1 MSIRGLFVVWVT
13 QMVDTRFHAS
23 AGPFDLATLLASLP
37 VPPVVDM
44 RRAAGVMVYGAD
56 DLSIADTGH
65 IALAATAEYRA
76 NLRMTRAS
84 VVVVSPALRE
94 LVPASAIPVVSDRPH
109 ALFVDMLERLYP
121 FAGRSVWTRGGGEP
135 PLLEADVVIGANV
148 AIGAGVEI
156 GRNTVIGPNST
167 IGPGVAIGR
176 NCAIGPNVT
185 IEYAYLGN
193 NVVLHAGC
201 RIGTEGFGW
210 LEQGSRNRK
219 IPQLGRAILQDGVE
233 IGANS
238 AVDRGALGDTVVGE
252 GTKVDNLVQIGHNCR
267 VGRYCLIAGTSALGG
282 GTEIGDGVLVAG
294 GVGTV
299 GHLHIGSGSI
309 LSARSL
315 VTKDVPAGQRVAGYP
330 AQDYREWQREIAG
343 LRLKNKRGKDDGRN

>member
-1 MSIRGLFVVWVT
+1 
-13 QMVDTRFHAS
+13 MVDTRFHES
-23 AGPFDLATLLASLP
+23 VGPVDLARLLASLP
-37 VPPVVDM
+37 VSPVVDL
-44 RRAAGVMVYGAD
+44 RRAAGVLVHGAD
-56 DLSIADTGH
+56 DLGTADSGE
-65 IALAATAEYRA
+65 IALAATPEYRDA
-76 NLRMTRAS
+76 LKSTHAS
-84 VVVVSPALRE
+84 AVIVSPALRD
-94 LVPASAIPVVSDRPH
+94 LVPPGVIPIVSDRPH
-109 ALFVDMLERLYP
+109 ALFVDLLEQLYP
-121 FAGRSVWTRGGGEP
+121 RALQSAGAARQGDAA
-135 PLLEADVVIGANV
+135 LLEVGVVVGPNV
-148 AIGAGVEI
+148 VIGAGVEI
-156 GRNTVIGPNST
+156 GRNTVLGPNST

-176 NCAIGPNVT
+176 NCVIGPNVT
-185 IEYAYLGN
+185 IECAYLGN

-201 RIGTEGFGW
+201 RIGSEGFGW
-210 LEQGSRNRK
+210 LDQGSRNRK

-238 AVDRGALGDTVVGE
+238 TVDRGALGDTVVGE

-267 VGRYCLIAGTSALGG
+267 IGRYCLIAGTAALGG
-282 GTEIGDGVLVAG
+282 GTVIGDGVLVAG

-299 GHLHIGSGSI
+299 GHLHIGNGSI